1 MTSDHATTAPAATHA
16 CVRCGAATALDRGLC
31 EDCNPLG
38 LKDAASSQV
47 HGTVFVG
54 VLAAVLI
61 LAVIARTAVSGVGPF
76 PATITGVLPS
86 GQGLEVTV
94 TVRNDGTSAGQTT
107 CRLSDPSRRGVGRTA
122 LMLSPRIDPG
132 ESVTLTRRVGD
143 FGSTPL
149 QLAVECSSP

>member
-1 MTSDHATTAPAATHA
+1 MTSDRATIAPPPTHA
-16 CVRCGAATALDRGLC
+16 CVRCGAATTLDRGLC
-31 EDCNPLG
+31 EECNPLG

-54 VLAAVLI
+54 VLAAILL
-61 LAVIARTAVSGVGPF
+61 LAVFARTAVSGVGPF
-76 PATITGVLPS
+76 PADITGVLPS

-94 TVRNDGTSAGQTT
+94 TIRNDGTSAGQTT
-107 CRLSDPSRRGVGRTA
+107 CRLSDPNSRGVGRSA
-122 LMLSPRIDPG
+122 LMLSPRIEPG

-149 QLAVECSSP
+149 QLAVECSRP